1 MDWGFDLW
9 DQQDVIERHTQCGLE
24 QLERYVKFVK
34 ERAEIEQNY
43 AKQLRNLSKKY
54 SRRGIKEDHE
64 MKLTNQQ
71 AFQEVLNELNDYAA
85 QREQLSEIMTVT
97 ICVDLTKNIHELRQ
111 ERKNYFLEIKK
122 CQQNLEG
129 TLKQLDLT
137 KKRFEKEWREA
148 EKAIQQTER
157 IQQEPNITKADVD
170 KAKQQENSRTHVA
183 EACKKDY
190 AVQHQK
196 YNNEQNNFY
205 RSEIPSLLKNLQNME
220 ERRIRM
226 LADGYMQFSETEKNL
241 LPNIIKCLDAI
252 STAGRN
258 INEKQDTA
266 ALIDQYKS
274 GAAPP
279 ADVEFEDY
287 SQSLKTTG
295 NENTPQLHKARI
307 KLLFHK
313 KSKITSPDKNMPPSV
328 EDFTHLPLDQ
338 RKKRLQDKIDNINR
352 ELQKEMEQSEAM
364 NKMKGVYE
372 QNSKLGDPSSLEPQ
386 ITQTIQNIAGLKEK
400 LRKYQAQLNEAG
412 GVSGSHNNSSSSMS
426 PSDENIYEFGFDE
439 DFVDVP
445 IGQCKALYNYDGDNE
460 GAVCIR
466 KDEQLTLMVEDQ
478 GDGWVRVQR
487 ANGDTGYVP
496 ASYIQTI

>member
-54 SRRGIKEDHE
+54 SRRGVKEDQE

-71 AFQEVLNELNDYAA
+71 AFQEVLNELNEYAV
-85 QREQLSEIMTVT
+85 QREQLSENMTVT
-97 ICVDLTKNIHELRQ
+97 ICVDLTKNLHELRQ

-122 CQQNLEG
+122 CQQNLES
-129 TLKQLDLT
+129 TIKQLDLS
-137 KKRFEKEWREA
+137 KKRFEKEWKEA

-157 IQQEPNITKADVD
+157 IQQDPNTTKADVD

-183 EACKKDY
+183 DASKKDY
-190 AVQHQK
+190 ALQLQK

-205 RSEIPSLLKNLQNME
+205 HSEIPSALKKLQNME

-226 LADGYMQFSETEKNL
+226 LADGYVQFSETEKTL
-241 LPNIIKCLDAI
+241 LPNINKCLDAI

-266 ALIDQYKS
+266 ALIEQYKS

-287 SQSLKTTG
+287 SQSVKTTMN
-295 NENTPQLHKARI
+295 NENTAQLHKARI

-313 KSKITSPDKNMPPSV
+313 KNKITSPDKNTPPSV
-328 EDFTHLPLDQ
+328 EDFTGLPPDQ

-386 ITQTIQNIAGLKEK
+386 ITETVQNIASLKEK
-400 LRKYQAQLNEAG
+400 LNKYQ
-412 GVSGSHNNSSSSMS
+412 VHTH
-426 PSDENIYEFGFDE
+426 ITHTHVF
-439 DFVDVP
+439 
-445 IGQCKALYNYDGDNE
+445 I
-460 GAVCIR
+460 
-466 KDEQLTLMVEDQ
+466 
-478 GDGWVRVQR
+478 
-487 ANGDTGYVP
+487 
-496 ASYIQTI
+496 

>member
-85 QREQLSEIMTVT
+85 QREQLSENMTVT

-122 CQQNLEG
+122 CQQNLESS
-129 TLKQLDLT
+129 LKQLDLS
-137 KKRFEKEWREA
+137 KKRFEKEWKEA

-157 IQQEPNITKADVD
+157 IQLEPNITKADVD

-205 RSEIPSLLKNLQNME
+205 HSEIPSLLKNLQIME
-220 ERRIRM
+220 EKRIKM

-266 ALIDQYKS
+266 ALVDQYKS

-287 SQSLKTTG
+287 SQSVRTTG

-328 EDFTHLPLDQ
+328 EDFTHFPPDQ

-386 ITQTIQNIAGLKEK
+386 ITLTLQNIASLKEK
-400 LRKYQAQLNEAG
+400 LQKYQAQLSEAG
-412 GVSGSHNNSSSSMS
+412 GGSGSHNNTSSNVS
-426 PSDENIYEFGFDE
+426 PSDENIYEFAFDE
-439 DFVDVP
+439 DFIDVP

-478 GDGWVRVQR
+478 GDGWVKVQR